1 MGVHLSSNWPDLI
14 EKDIRT
20 VYMDKYPV
28 MEAMVPDLFAIQN
41 SEAAFEKTTQAGP
54 VPDHTEF
61 TGRISTAERTQ
72 GYDKTVTFTEY
83 AVQIQIQRK
92 LAADDQTR
100 TVNRFGKGL
109 AVSANRSR
117 EKVGVNQ
124 FNLAFTFEPTD
135 GDGTELLSAAALLL
149 ECNATAD

>member
-14 EKDIRT
+14 EKDIRA
-20 VYMDKYPV
+20 VYMDQYPIL
-28 MEAMVPDLFAIQN
+28 ATMVPDLFAIQG
-41 SEAAFEKTTQAGP
+41 SQAAYEKTTQAGP

-61 TGRISTAERTQ
+61 TGRISVIERTQ
-72 GYDKTVTFTEY
+72 GYDKSITFTEY
-83 AVQIQIQRK
+83 AAQIQIQRK

-100 TVNRFGKGL
+100 TVSKFGKGL

-117 EKVGVNQ
+117 EKLGANQ

-135 GDGTELLSAAALLL
+135 GDGTELL
-149 ECNATAD
+149 ECSSFTVGE